1 MDLLRFDRQNEFTSV
16 EIACLMCGI
25 DPVEPYP
32 KDTIKN
38 DLSLIR
44 TGFLNAFKLCKGD
57 KSFISADG
65 GFERCLFS
73 VSLDEIVAEKN
84 DTPPRTK
91 SVFEKLVRSA
101 DDGADEF
108 DMDESNHDDR
118 AIEEYFDYFS
128 NGEFD
133 DAKFLATEFSRVEI
147 AMWLKSTGISS
158 EYSFLKS
165 VEAPP
170 LNVGEVARN
179 PPARLIEC
187 HKQAA
192 PVVALPAALVAVPPV
207 VESIVAPIF
216 TATVA
221 PLGDQPNA
229 AVANWK
235 MQIQAEATAHCLR
248 LRKAGAN
255 PTRNSILDPMA
266 QWCRDNDI
274 KTDTKIHP
282 SANYLRTHVL
292 GGKHWDVP
300 N

>member
-1 MDLLRFDRQNEFTSV
+1 MDLLRFDRQNEFTPV

-32 KDTIKN
+32 TDTIKN
-38 DLSLIR
+38 DLNLIEI
-44 TGFLNAFKLCKGD
+44 GFLNGFKFTKGD
-57 KSFISADG
+57 TSFVSDKGIT
-65 GFERCLFS
+65 ENCLFS
-73 VSLDEIVAEKN
+73 VNLERIFAPESDKS
-84 DTPPRTK
+84 PRKK
-91 SVFEKLVRSA
+91 SVFAGLTRKVDYVPDDFDMHKR
-101 DDGADEF
+101 DDGDDAIDE
-108 DMDESNHDDR
+108 
-118 AIEEYFDYFS
+118 YLDYFS
-128 NGEFD
+128 NGDFD

-192 PVVALPAALVAVPPV
+192 PVVALPAALVAVLPV
-207 VESIVAPIF
+207 VESIVAPAF

-248 LRKAGAN
+248 LRKSGAN
-255 PTRNSILDPMA
+255 PTRNSILDSMA

-274 KTDTKIHP
+274 KTDTRIHP